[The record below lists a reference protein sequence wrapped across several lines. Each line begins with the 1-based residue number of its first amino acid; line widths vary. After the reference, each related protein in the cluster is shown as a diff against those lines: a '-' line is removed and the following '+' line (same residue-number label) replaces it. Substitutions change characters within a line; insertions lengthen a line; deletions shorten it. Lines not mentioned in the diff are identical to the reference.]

1 MLDLPALLIS
11 GGNAPDQKKVEVY
24 SPAGAGRRCTVAS
37 MKVVIMMMM
46 MIMMVIM
53 MIMMMIMIMTGQQR
67 GPHC

>member
-24 SPAGAGRRCTVAS
+24 APAGAGRRCTVAS
-37 MKVVIMMMM
+37 MKV
-46 MIMMVIM
+46 MIMT
-53 MIMMMIMIMTGQQR
+53 MIMMMIMMIMTGQQR

>member
-24 SPAGAGRRCTVAS
+24 APAGAGRRCTVAS
-37 MKVVIMMMM
+37 MKV
-46 MIMMVIM
+46 MIMIIKMIKM
-53 MIMMMIMIMTGQQR
+53 MMIMTGQQR

>member
-37 MKVVIMMMM
+37 MKVMMMMVMM
-46 MIMMVIM
+46 MIMMM
-53 MIMMMIMIMTGQQR
+53 MIMTGQQR